1 MPPKGK
7 RNLTARE
14 NGDDLDGSS
23 PIKRLRVEDPA
34 APSMEDQNGVQLS
47 PTEIEPP
54 EEEEEPIEVGPEPVL
69 DDLYL
74 ETV

>member
-1 MPPKGK
+1 M
-7 RNLTARE
+7 TARE

-23 PIKRLRVEDPA
+23 PLKRLRVEEPT
-34 APSMEDQNGVQLS
+34 APSIDDQDGVHLS

-54 EEEEEPIEVGPEPVL
+54 DEEEEPVAVGPEPVL